1 MKNID
6 SQKLKNLIGLSDAD
20 IKGSLTKG
28 VTFMTVLAYTIE
40 GTSRKVKQRK
50 AWKSEEYIATKAFQ
64 PKKNIQ
70 SITREN

>member
-6 SQKLKNLIGLSDAD
+6 SQKLKNLIGLS
-20 IKGSLTKG
+20 
-28 VTFMTVLAYTIE
+28 FMTVLAYTIE